1 MENNYYDILEIN
13 KNASQEI
20 IEKAYKTLIKKYHP
34 DLQEDSLK
42 AQSEEKVKLINEAY
56 DVLSDPEKRKNYDMT
71 LENNEISSD
80 DYNNL
85 VNENKNLEN
94 ELNYLK
100 NNLNNLKNNTQSNY
114 ASTNSYQNSYNR
126 TNNINTNYNTQ
137 NQNPNINYNNYQS
150 SINNAR
156 NEAYQRAYR
165 DAYVQDLRNRG
176 YKIRYKKSWKEIG
189 KNILALLITIGIL
202 IIIGIILWH
211 IPTTKQY
218 LINMYNEN
226 SILQFLVN
234 IFINLFTSF

>member
-114 ASTNSYQNSYNR
+114 ASTNSYQNNYNK